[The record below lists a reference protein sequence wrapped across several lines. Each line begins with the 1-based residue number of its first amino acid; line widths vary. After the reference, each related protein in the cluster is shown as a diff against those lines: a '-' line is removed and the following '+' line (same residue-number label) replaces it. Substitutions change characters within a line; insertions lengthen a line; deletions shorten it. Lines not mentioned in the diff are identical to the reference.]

1 MTTIKLPK
9 LEVSTD
15 SKKFLLP
22 AGNFNMIVQEVRQ
35 TKVKSGVNEGKP
47 ALNVAL
53 VHEGIWVWKQLPMW
67 APAKTAPKNEKDWFR
82 MSTVAFLESIGHDE
96 TELDIDSLIG
106 KEVKAKVGVQNNGGE
121 YGEQNFIITFNK

>member
-9 LEVSTD
+9 LEVTSEA
-15 SKKFLLP
+15 KKFLLP

-35 TKVKSGVNEGKP
+35 TKVKTGVNEGKP
-47 ALNVAL
+47 ALNVAF

-82 MSTVAFLESIGHDE
+82 MSTVAFLEAIKHDGA
-96 TELDIDSLIG
+96 ELNLDELVG
-106 KEVKAKVGVQNNGGE
+106 KEVNAKVGVQNNGE
-121 YGEQNFIITFNK
+121 YGEQNFIITFGK